1 MGIVGRGG
9 VGHTPCTAHIC
20 VTELVSETLEFICCE
35 VIVIPQYM
43 VVRGTTCTLR
53 QRARGRGREGKGGEG
68 RGREG
73 EREKS
78 VH

>member
-9 VGHTPCTAHIC
+9 VGHTACTAHIC